1 MSQRNS
7 LPHSDYLV
15 KVLSKHDI
23 DNHSVVTTIVDR
35 YFDFEEYIPHQLIL
49 EMEYQIFTLNKNME
63 YVIKKYAEYLKHIHK
78 LKSEVEILDIIE
90 SSEI

>member
-1 MSQRNS
+1 MSKRKS
-7 LPHSDYLV
+7 LPHRDYLV
-15 KVLSKHDI
+15 KVLSKHV
-23 DNHSVVTTIVDR
+23 DNRSAVTSVVDR

-63 YVIKKYAEYLKHIHK
+63 YIITKYAEYLKHIHK
-78 LKSEVEILDIIE
+78 LKSEVDILDIIE